1 MSAESKDTLILNT
14 ATLGTDL
21 LKKPGEKLGE
31 KKPMIL
37 SSELNL
43 TLRPMQ
49 YPQFFHLYKNS
60 IKNIWTTDE
69 IDFSID
75 YQHLRDKLTPQEGH
89 LIKRLVAFFA
99 TADNIVAHNLVLNF
113 YKHINSPEFR
123 MFLGKQL
130 FDEMLHVET
139 YLLLVDNYIPDPE
152 ERKDAFDA
160 YKNIPSVKLKADF
173 CFKYMDSI
181 NELHDLKTDHDRRQF
196 LENLV
201 CFAACVEGL
210 FFFGSFAYVYF
221 LRNKGLLPG
230 LATATNWVFRDESM
244 HIEAAMSVIKVI
256 REEYPQLFDAALEE
270 KIYKMIDEAITVE
283 LSFCQEALSLG
294 VSGMSPIMMKEYLE
308 YVADQRLVQLGMKRK
323 YLSQNPFPF
332 MILQDLQPLTN
343 FFEKRVTEYQKG
355 ISLESGGMA
364 FDESF

>member
-1 MSAESKDTLILNT
+1 
-14 ATLGTDL
+14 
-21 LKKPGEKLGE
+21 
-31 KKPMIL
+31 MIL
-37 SSELNL
+37 DTELDL
-43 TLRPMQ
+43 TLRPMK
-49 YPQFFHLYKNS
+49 YPQFFQAYKNS

-75 YQHLRDKLTPQEGH
+75 FEHLRDRLSASEVH

-99 TADNIVAHNLVLNF
+99 TADNLVAHNLVLNF
-113 YKHINSPEFR
+113 YKHVNSPEYR

-139 YLLLVDNYIPDPE
+139 YLLLVDNYVADAS
-152 ERKDAFDA
+152 ERKAAFDA
-160 YKNIPSVKLKADF
+160 YQTIESIKLKADF

-181 NELHDLKTDHDRRQF
+181 NDLDKLDTHEKKRQF
-196 LENLV
+196 VENLI

-230 LATATNWVFRDESM
+230 LATATNWVFRDETT
-244 HIEAAMSVIKVI
+244 HIEVAMQVIGVI
-256 REEYPQLFDAALEE
+256 RQEYPELFDTAMEQKVE
-270 KIYKMIDEAITVE
+270 SMMDEAIQVE
-283 LSFCQEALSLG
+283 MAFCKDTLSFGISGLSETL
-294 VSGMSPIMMKEYLE
+294 MWEYLK
-308 YVADQRLVQLGMKRK
+308 YVADQRFVQMGMRRK
-323 YLSQNPFPF
+323 YKASNPFPF
-332 MILQDLQPLTN
+332 MVLQDLQPLTN

-355 ISLESGGMA
+355 YDMKKESVV